1 MKRPYIFIFLLVLLS
16 CEAELDLS
24 RVDGEQCIY
33 LCTMIGNSPESKEN
47 LLYAIPC
54 IPIAGEDIGALDA
67 KVTLSG
73 TAAHKSISFNKSKD
87 SDFSSVPVYSL
98 GFKQDLRPGDRIEVK
113 ASAKGYP
120 SVKAETVV
128 PEPIRIVSADIV
140 EKEGSF
146 ITLEIVYEEDDD
158 EDGYYGIMFNDH
170 NISEAPGF
178 TMAESFDMIIY
189 NYHFVTEKNILI
201 WDRHKVIKENGKVT
215 FRTYIDTGGD
225 YNEYD
230 ITLYRL
236 SPETFLYLR
245 GKHMTMSEFPS
256 IGMSTPAFTYSNV
269 AGGIGIVGSWWGTE
283 MILKYTE

>member
-1 MKRPYIFIFLLVLLS
+1 MATIR
-16 CEAELDLS
+16 
-24 RVDGEQCIY
+24 Q
-33 LCTMIGNSPESKEN
+33 
-47 LLYAIPC
+47 
-54 IPIAGEDIGALDA
+54 
-67 KVTLSG
+67 
-73 TAAHKSISFNKSKD
+73 ISFYRLYEKTVKSAMKHLNLIKKC
-87 SDFSSVPVYSL
+87 F
-98 GFKQDLRPGDRIEVK
+98 FDLIGLKIK
-113 ASAKGYP
+113 KN
-120 SVKAETVV
+120 TL
-128 PEPIRIVSADIV
+128 
-140 EKEGSF
+140 
-146 ITLEIVYEEDDD
+146 ITE
-158 EDGYYGIMFNDH
+158 N
-170 NISEAPGF
+170 
-178 TMAESFDMIIY
+178 
-189 NYHFVTEKNILI
+189 NILI

>member
-1 MKRPYIFIFLLVLLS
+1 MKIYTVQRQDKFDYDFSVSLVNLGCYS
-16 CEAELDLS
+16 DKAKAIARANKEYGCMQ
-24 RVDGEQCIY
+24 GEYEDEMLKYSDKDIY
-33 LCTMIGNSPESKEN
+33 DPDEYSS
-47 LLYAIPC
+47 
-54 IPIAGEDIGALDA
+54 GALY
-67 KVTLSG
+67 V
-73 TAAHKSISFNKSKD
+73 
-87 SDFSSVPVYSL
+87 
-98 GFKQDLRPGDRIEVK
+98 
-113 ASAKGYP
+113 
-120 SVKAETVV
+120 ET
-128 PEPIRIVSADIV
+128 
-140 EKEGSF
+140 
-146 ITLEIVYEEDDD
+146 DD
-158 EDGYYGIMFNDH
+158 EDGYYGIVFNDH

-215 FRTYIDTGGD
+215 LRTYIDTGGD

-245 GKHMTMSEFPS
+245 GKHMTMSAFPS

-269 AGGIGIVGSWWGTE
+269 AGGIGIIGSWWGTE